1 MKFLRLLLPA
11 LALALLVAHSSRHQ
25 MPQLVWL
32 CTTLPVLLLI
42 PRRWVVI
49 VFRILLLAGAA
60 EWLRT
65 AFLLTQAR
73 LAQGQPWFRM
83 ILILG
88 SVALF
93 TAATSLVFRHEKFRN
108 FYRPAN
114 DPASVITFF
123 LTAIL
128 LGIVQR
134 MVQPPLLLFDRFW
147 PGTGWIEILLL
158 ATWAAWLV
166 EKLSDPQNV
175 AKWRLRVWLFFSIV
189 FFAQLILGLAGIEK
203 LLMTGA
209 LHLPIPALILA
220 GPIYRGTGFFMPLL
234 FLGTVLILGP
244 AWCSHLCYIGAWDN
258 LAATHRPKPVIL
270 PQSRHALRLTIL
282 ILVICVAWLL
292 NWLGISASVAAG
304 LAIVFGL
311 GGIGL
316 LLTVS
321 RRTGVMTHCS
331 IYCPLGLV
339 ANWLG
344 RISPFRIQIDA
355 ACTEC
360 GACRKACRYDALHPE
375 DLRLRRPN
383 HSCTLCGDCV
393 EKCPDNWIN
402 YRFLKLRP
410 ARARLL
416 FIVLA
421 VTLHAV
427 FLGLARI

>member
-1 MKFLRLLLPA
+1 MKFLRLLLPV
-11 LALALLVAHSSRHQ
+11 LALVLLAAHFSRHQ
-25 MPQLVWL
+25 LSQLVWL
-32 CTTLPVLLLI
+32 CAALPVLLLI
-42 PRRWVVI
+42 PRRWVAI

-73 LAQGQPWFRM
+73 LVQGQPWFRM
-83 ILILG
+83 VLILG

-93 TAATSLVFRHEKFRN
+93 TAAASLVFRHEKIRN
-108 FYRPAN
+108 FYRPAT
-114 DPASVITFF
+114 DYVSTIAFF
-123 LTAIL
+123 LTVIL
-128 LGIVQR
+128 LGIVQQ
-134 MVQPPLLLFDRFW
+134 MVQRPLLLFERFW
-147 PGTGWIEILLL
+147 PGSGWIEILLL
-158 ATWAAWLV
+158 ATWAAWLA
-166 EKLSDPQNV
+166 EKLSDPKKV
-175 AKWRLRVWLFFSIV
+175 AQWRLKAWLLFSIV
-189 FFAQLILGLAGIEK
+189 FFVQLILGLAGVEK
-203 LLMTGA
+203 FLMTGA

-220 GPIYRGTGFFMPLL
+220 GPIYRGAGFFMPLL

-258 LAATHRPKPVIL
+258 LAATHRPKPLEL
-270 PQSRHALRLTIL
+270 PKWQHAVRLAIL
-282 ILVICVAWLL
+282 ILIVCVAWGL
-292 NWLGISASVAAG
+292 NWLGISGTVATG
-304 LAIVFGL
+304 LAILFGL

-316 LLTVS
+316 MLTAS
-321 RRTGVMTHCS
+321 RRTGAMTHCT
-331 IYCPLGLV
+331 IYCPMGLV

-344 RISPFRIQIDA
+344 RISPFRMQIDP

-360 GACRKACRYDALHPE
+360 GACSRVCRFDALHRE
-375 DLRLRRPN
+375 DLRWRRPN

-402 YRFLKLRP
+402 YRFLKMRP
-410 ARARLL
+410 AHARSF